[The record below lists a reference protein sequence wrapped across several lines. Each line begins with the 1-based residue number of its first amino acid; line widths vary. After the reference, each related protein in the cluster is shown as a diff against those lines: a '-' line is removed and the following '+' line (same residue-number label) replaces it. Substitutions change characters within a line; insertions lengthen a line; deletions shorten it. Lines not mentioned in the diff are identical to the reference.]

1 MITNTENLVS
11 VSDLSNSVSRRVTQ
25 AETGEPLLVLRNN
38 KPVAALVSIE
48 AAERV
53 ARVDELEEDLKMLAL
68 ALVRKAT
75 DSGERFSLEDVFA
88 GAGIDID
95 ALDAEIAAEGD

>member
-25 AETGEPLLVLRNN
+25 VETGDPLLVLRNN
-38 KPVAALVSIE
+38 RPVAALIGIE

-53 ARVDELEEDLKMLAL
+53 ARVDELEEDLKLLAL
-68 ALVRKAT
+68 TLTRKAT
-75 DSGERFSLEDVFA
+75 DSGERFSLDEVLADA
-88 GAGIDID
+88 G
-95 ALDAEIAAEGD
+95 LDADELAAEEDED